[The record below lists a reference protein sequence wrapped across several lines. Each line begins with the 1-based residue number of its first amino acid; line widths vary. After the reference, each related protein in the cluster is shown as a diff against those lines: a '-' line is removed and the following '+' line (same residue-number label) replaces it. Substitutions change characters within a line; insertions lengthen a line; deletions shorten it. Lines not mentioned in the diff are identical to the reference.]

1 MAKVKTVILWALQ
14 ILFALFYAIQGIVKF
29 NSSSWAERFR
39 SYGYPD
45 HFYLVIGALEVLGGL
60 SLLIPRV
67 TGYGAALLA
76 VIMGAACLTH
86 LSHHETPNALVTAV
100 FMILLG
106 LLAYGRRPV
115 WVRPK
120 QEQQNH

>member
-1 MAKVKTVILWALQ
+1 MGKVKRVILWALQ
-14 ILFALFYAIQGIVKF
+14 ILFALFYTIQGIAKF

-45 HFYLVIGALEVLGGL
+45 HFYLVIGVLEFLGGV

-86 LSHHETPNALVTAV
+86 LSHHETPNALVTAF

-106 LLAYGRRPV
+106 MLAHGRRPV
-115 WVRPK
+115 WIRPK
-120 QEQQNH
+120 QERQNP